1 MRGTVIK
8 VNTKEFILI
17 TENKLVLDNYVTDT
31 KSIAVTHFIRKFPDM
46 LITDNRWDYYV
57 INNKIYKIAATKEV
71 FL

>member
-46 LITDNRWDYYV
+46 LITDNRWDY
-57 INNKIYKIAATKEV
+57 
-71 FL
+71 